1 MTFPSSYKPKTPDDF
16 IGPARPV
23 AVSLDRLLASVLP
36 QGTPL
41 KVLILGKP
49 GIGKTELANYFMRRV
64 NCDRWH
70 TTLLNGTQVRIELVE
85 ELAASLHYRE
95 LFGQYRLIRIEEVD
109 KVPVVAQVRLL
120 TLLDELPNQTAVVCT
135 SNCSIN
141 DLEERFQSRFVVFD
155 LTPPSADE
163 IELLLRKLSPE
174 LAEHVIRQIATF
186 ACGNVRQALLDADN
200 ALLLGP
206 ELTTS

>member
-174 LAEHVIRQIATF
+174 LVEHVIRQIATF